1 MTLGAFE
8 PFGSEGVTSIHLG
21 RRRHS
26 LPAQQCERVRGYHRL
41 TRDLRKHLIFAP
53 LKLQALCA
61 GAAEDKHH
69 RVMPSR
75 TGKGREAIV
84 HLLYHPDG
92 SAQALRDHA
101 DPVVAGLEIET
112 TSPRGISAPF
122 NTLI

>member
-1 MTLGAFE
+1 MTLGTFE
-8 PFGSEGVTSIHLG
+8 SFGSEDVASIHLG

-26 LPAQQCERVRGYHRL
+26 LPAQQCVRARGYHLL

-53 LKLQALCA
+53 LKLRALCA
-61 GAAEDKHH
+61 GAAEDKHY

-75 TGKGREAIV
+75 AGKGQEAIV